1 MDMLLKRIGAF
12 LLAMVLV
19 VTTFNLGVFAST
31 THYAAVSVNNQGS
44 TDNTKKTLKVLI
56 HLEQITQNPA
66 QTFEWKYKNNQD
78 PGNVTIRVN
87 DSYRVGENIY
97 LIYKVGNQT
106 VNYFN
111 YTIKDVKI
119 NDNSTKTIHVILK
132 KNDNYKLV
140 NTNTPQ
146 DNVGGSK
153 LLRVYFYDNN
163 GNEITKVDKYFHN
176 TQPGNTSITAPNGYL
191 ITKYSYGQ
199 FSNIRDHENGLTDIL
214 LQEPQNE
221 ITIDN
226 DLKLSKPKYVIKV
239 YCHKLAN
246 YTVKYYLEP
255 YGGGSYPSPIT
266 SVKSGPINYTIEA
279 PEMDNLES
287 YYVLDPQKHPNSKM
301 PTGKITSDGKL
312 ELKVY
317 YKLKRYSVTFLTGDK
332 GFIEGTNKTKKEFND
347 IPHGKNFNSF
357 ITVPEVDVTKDNF
370 IWVGWKGLPKPDD
383 FDIIEN
389 LTFEAEYQMKTT
401 EPEKATYIIKYYF
414 EQLEG
419 DDLHDPQKH
428 VVTKEAEKGTEVK
441 AVNFSPL
448 SSAYTAFQEN
458 ELPTGENKG
467 DLELIVRY
475 PLNIYT
481 VTFDAGEYG
490 EIIEEDEFTGI
501 KHGEKFSP
509 ARSVPDVQVTNNDYV
524 FEGWY
529 TKDEEGNWSES
540 PFNPSTPITQNI
552 TLYARWKDE
561 GQEPGDDD
569 EVFENVYVS
578 NEYYLNNGLKF
589 ASGREYLTARR
600 GNGTISFNVPST
612 STHDGKTY
620 QLKGIKLYEIINKAY
635 RSFAIETEIPTDT
648 TTSTGLETTTTGGT
662 TGTLTSNGLELTTTG
677 NPTDTLTSNGLELTT
692 TGNPTDTLTST
703 GTEPTATGDPTN
715 STTTS
720 STDSTFSA
728 ADTTQPSTNVDTEG
742 SGDDS
747 QETTTEGEP
756 STPEKLF
763 DALAESSPPEELDLK
778 YENGNVTAP
787 FTLTFDYDEEKEY
800 LVVIAYSLTEDDKG
814 HTDYD
819 DSDDSEPFSLGWDG
833 TVVHLSDLGTLPK
846 TGGSSK
852 KMAGLSAIVLLT
864 GAALK
869 TLRFRRKGQ
878 NNGEGQFD
886 DQE

>member
-1 MDMLLKRIGAF
+1 MLLKRIGAL

-19 VTTFNLGVFAST
+19 VTTLNLGVFAAEDFVNVGVNQIST
-31 THYAAVSVNNQGS
+31 YGS
-44 TDNTKKTLKVLI
+44 LKTLKIKVYSTQEDADNDQNALKT
-56 HLEQITQNPA
+56 HEQS
-66 QTFEWKYKNNQD
+66 FY
-78 PGNVTIRVN
+78 GTIRVN
-87 DSYRVGENIY
+87 LDIKTHLRSGENVYI
-97 LIYKVGNQT
+97 IDKVYIGSNEHSIK
-106 VNYFN
+106 YFN
-111 YTIKDVKI
+111 FSTVINGNTYIKV
-119 NDNSTKTIHVILK
+119 VLQ
-132 KNDNYKLV
+132 KNNYYKLV
-140 NTNTPQ
+140 NTSRTEQNRDYVGNT
-146 DNVGGSK
+146 SK
-153 LLRVYFYDNN
+153 LLRVYFYNDN
-163 GNEITKVDKYFHN
+163 GAVLGQVDKYYN
-176 TQPGNTSITAPNGYL
+176 LDRY
-191 ITKYSYGQ
+191 
-199 FSNIRDHENGLTDIL
+199 
-214 LQEPQNE
+214 
-221 ITIDN
+221 
-226 DLKLSKPKYVIKV
+226 
-239 YCHKLAN
+239 N
-246 YTVKYYLEP
+246 YR
-255 YGGGSYPSPIT
+255 IH
-266 SVKSGPINYTIEA
+266 
-279 PEMDNLES
+279 PES
-287 YYVLDPQKHPNSKM
+287 TRVLDPAGYQIDEIKIKNYGSISSGEDADDNGYGTFMNASSISFPQGKDKIVLRVKCKPKTYSVSYNANLPAGMSLSEGSAPTSQTYNENAEVTIAGSNGMKLDGYEFKGWILNSPEGEVYANSKITV
-301 PTGKITSDGKL
+301 TGDIVFYAKWERKITQ
-312 ELKVY
+312 
-317 YKLKRYSVTFLTGDK
+317 YSVSYNANLPAGMSLSEGSAPASQTYNEDAEVTIAGSNGMKLDGYEFKGWILNSPEGEVYANSKITVTGDIVFYAK
-332 GFIEGTNKTKKEFND
+332 WER
-347 IPHGKNFNSF
+347 
-357 ITVPEVDVTKDNF
+357 
-370 IWVGWKGLPKPDD
+370 
-383 FDIIEN
+383 
-389 LTFEAEYQMKTT
+389 KTT
-401 EPEKATYIIKYYF
+401 EE
-414 EQLEG
+414 
-419 DDLHDPQKH
+419 
-428 VVTKEAEKGTEVK
+428 
-441 AVNFSPL
+441 
-448 SSAYTAFQEN
+448 
-458 ELPTGENKG
+458 
-467 DLELIVRY
+467 
-475 PLNIYT
+475 
-481 VTFDAGEYG
+481 
-490 EIIEEDEFTGI
+490 
-501 KHGEKFSP
+501 
-509 ARSVPDVQVTNNDYV
+509 PD
-524 FEGWY
+524 
-529 TKDEEGNWSES
+529 
-540 PFNPSTPITQNI
+540 
-552 TLYARWKDE
+552 
-561 GQEPGDDD
+561 DDD

-692 TGNPTDTLTST
+692 TGNPTDTLTSTGTEPTTTGDPTDTLTST

-878 NNGEGQFD
+878 NNGEGQSD